1 MITVKATLSS
11 IKLVLLPHQTKLF
24 FQFTSTPFK
33 TVSPFLVMA
42 TIPGF
47 PSFANGVVQH
57 LTSMALGNK
66 PSCATTFS
74 RGCGSWMLS
83 IRRHDRGAGRKAI
96 CHLYTYHQ
104 WIPIYSLSVIAFY
117 LFSMPHFVPFG
128 VIRSTVELFKK
139 FADYGQGNA
148 VTRYSCIVSKPDNA
162 ILSAYA
168 HSVQDTITSTCNG
181 TIPASLLSATLV
193 VRYLSSME
201 VEKVP

>member
-1 MITVKATLSS
+1 
-11 IKLVLLPHQTKLF
+11 
-24 FQFTSTPFK
+24 
-33 TVSPFLVMA
+33 
-42 TIPGF
+42 
-47 PSFANGVVQH
+47 
-57 LTSMALGNK
+57 
-66 PSCATTFS
+66 
-74 RGCGSWMLS
+74 
-83 IRRHDRGAGRKAI
+83 
-96 CHLYTYHQ
+96 
-104 WIPIYSLSVIAFY
+104 
-117 LFSMPHFVPFG
+117 MPHFVPFG